1 MKRLF
6 ILIISVLPGFYLS
19 AQTLFTYGK
28 HKVDKEEFLRAFYK
42 NNTGDNNEASLRTY
56 LDLFIAFKLKVQA
69 AKDNRIDTL
78 ASQKSDLLNFRQ
90 QIEADYLT
98 DKNVI
103 HKLVMEAFHRSQK
116 DIRISHI
123 FIPFDLR
130 DNSHINPG
138 DTSAAFEQI
147 NKAYAELNKGSDFSE
162 VAVKYSSDP
171 AVKSNKGDIG
181 FITVFSLPYELES
194 IAYTLPNNTFSPPY
208 KSSAGYHIL
217 KKTGERPAWGRM
229 SAAQILLAYAPS
241 ASPEE
246 KQMQK
251 KLADSLYRALRRG
264 SDFPALAKQFS
275 SERNAYATGGLLP
288 EFGVGRYDPVFE
300 NAVFSLKKDGD
311 ISAPFETDFGIHIV
325 KRIKHFPVSA
335 DSTAAETLF
344 KDEVSHDARVRIARE
359 QFTRRI
365 INTVGYKKQF
375 LQDQLLWSITDSF
388 LWTNNF
394 IPLKN
399 ITEKTVLFSLDKESK
414 TVKDWLGFI
423 LSVKNKYTLPFPYAD
438 LMKQF
443 VSSSAIA
450 DYQAHLEDYNTDFR
464 NQLTE
469 FSEGNLLFEIM
480 EQQVWS
486 KAAEDKN
493 GLRQY
498 YEQHKEKYTWGP
510 SANAIFFTT
519 SSRETAEEVSRDIIG
534 YSRKWKVLG
543 ESTSG
548 RIIADSSRFEL
559 EQIPGSSKT
568 IQPGQIT
575 TLITD
580 SVSGSTSFMYI
591 LAVHHQ
597 PAQRSFEEARGLVIN
612 DYQVL
617 LEEEWLN
624 RLKKKYPV
632 KINEKLLHTLAK

>member
-1 MKRLF
+1 MKRLL
-6 ILIISVLPGFYLS
+6 ILIVSVLPGCYLS

-42 NNTGDNNEASLRTY
+42 NNPGGDKEQSMSAY

-78 ASQKSDLLNFRQ
+78 PGQKSDLLNFRR

-123 FIPFDLR
+123 FIPFDLQG
-130 DNSHINPG
+130 NSPTSPD
-138 DTSAAFEQI
+138 DTSAAFERI
-147 NKAYAELNKGSDFSE
+147 NKAYEELKSGNDFSG
-162 VAVKYSSDP
+162 VAEKYSLDP
-171 AVKSNKGDIG
+171 SVKNNKGDIG

-194 IAYTLPNNTFSPPY
+194 VAYTLPQGSFSPPY

-217 KKTGERPAWGRM
+217 KKTGERSAWGRV

-251 KLADSLYRALRRG
+251 KLADSLCQALRRG
-264 SDFPALAKQFS
+264 SDFPTLAKQFS
-275 SERNAYATGGLLP
+275 SERNAYATGGLMP
-288 EFGVGRYDPVFE
+288 EFGVGRYHPVFE

-325 KRIKHFPVSA
+325 KRIKHLPVSA
-335 DSTAAETLF
+335 DSTEAETLF
-344 KDEVSHDARVRIARE
+344 KDEVARDARVRIARE
-359 QFTRRI
+359 QFTRKI

-388 LWTNNF
+388 LWNNNF

-399 ITEKTVLFSLDKESK
+399 ITEKTALFSFDKESK

-423 LSVKNKYTLPFPYAD
+423 LSVKNKYTLPFPYTD
-438 LMKQF
+438 LMEQF
-443 VSSSAIA
+443 VSSSATS
-450 DYQAHLEDYNTDFR
+450 YYHSHLEDYNADFR

-469 FSEGNLLFEIM
+469 FSEGNQLFEIM

-486 KAAEDKN
+486 KAAEDKS

-498 YEQHKEKYTWGP
+498 YEHHKEKYTWGP

-519 SSRETAEEVSRDIIG
+519 SSRETAEEVSRDIG
-534 YSRKWKVLG
+534 RYSRRWKTLG

-559 EQIPGSSKT
+559 EQIPGSNET
-568 IQPGQIT
+568 IRPGQVT
-575 TLITD
+575 ALITD
-580 SVSGSTSFMYI
+580 STSGSTSFMYV

-617 LEEEWLN
+617 LEEEWLK

-632 KINEKLLHTLAK
+632 KLNEKLLRTLAK